1 MVQLHFNYKDVFR
14 ACRLGFSAKKIWV
27 QFLGLLAGAA
37 GYIVLSYVAYLA
49 AGWGVEGIWTAHRLC
64 FLPQGLPWFG
74 WVIWAIGLV
83 WLVAAFLVTGT
94 AVSKITYEQLK
105 GDEFYEVKAALKFAL
120 KQGKAALASPALL
133 VAFVALLIV
142 AGIILSLL
150 GAIPYFGELFFG
162 LMAIPAFA
170 TSLFIVYLL
179 IVFLFNLL
187 IGPAVV
193 GTTKSDTFDTLFE
206 VFSCVNEQNWRL
218 LGYEALLGGMAK
230 LSTLGLALASSWA
243 VRIGGG
249 VVHIFMRGKLDHIF
263 QNALY
268 YVRINPPDWLPG
280 WVKPPLTQFLNW
292 LGLGQVL
299 GPQSYLYR
307 GWAVDISSFLC
318 GIALYGI
325 IGFVIAY
332 LGATWFA
339 GNTLIYTVLVK
350 KKDDKNLLEVKEE
363 EEKKEEEVVPEEPL
377 KLVEEVPK
385 RPKRRGRPPK
395 KRPEA

>member
-27 QFLGLLAGAA
+27 QFLGLLFGGA
-37 GYIVLSYVAYLA
+37 GYALLSYLAHLA
-49 AGWGVEGIWTAHRLC
+49 AGWRVEEVWAAYRFF
-64 FLPQGLPWFG
+64 FLPQELPWFG

-83 WLVAAFLVTGT
+83 WLVAVLLVTGT
-94 AVSKITYEQLK
+94 AVSKLTYEQLK
-105 GDEFYEVKAALKFAL
+105 GDEFYEVKAAWGFGMR
-120 KQGKAALASPALL
+120 QGKAALASPCLLTAFVGLL
-133 VAFVALLIV
+133 VV
-142 AGIILSLL
+142 AGLILSLL
-150 GAIPYFGELFFG
+150 GRIPYFGELFFG

-179 IVFLFNLL
+179 IVLFFNLL

-218 LGYEALLGGMAK
+218 LGYEALLGVMAK
-230 LSTLGLALASSWA
+230 LSTLGLALASALA

-249 VVHIFMRGKLDHIF
+249 VVHIFMGGKLHDLF
-263 QNALY
+263 RNGLY
-268 YVRINPPDWLPG
+268 YLRINLPE
-280 WVKPPLTQFLNW
+280 WFPARLPLESALNW

-299 GPQSYLYR
+299 GPQAYLHK
-307 GWAVDISSFLC
+307 GWAMDIASFLC
-318 GIALYGI
+318 GVALYVM

-363 EEKKEEEVVPEEPL
+363 EEKKEEVAPERPPEPAAEEP
-377 KLVEEVPK
+377 PK
-385 RPKRRGRPPK
+385 RPKRRARPSTRRRAK
-395 KRPEA
+395 G